1 MAKITSLENLKFG
14 DENSSDEKITATEPE
29 GAEVSTFVQFGT
41 DVTGEIGSSDKKIP
55 RLNIGQKSGA
65 LGDTLGYGSLLLNK
79 EVVIA
84 PYGQKVTDV
93 SVLKIKK
100 QYQERRPYDPN
111 STTMPRLFNS
121 AREAFDAGFA
131 TEWGHNDDK
140 MALPVAN
147 ILFLVAAPT
156 TMDKDSV
163 EQNFFYEFGGK
174 HYAAALF
181 TTSPTGYNETAK
193 PIFTALDT
201 PKVREVGLRAVKWK
215 IEPRKVQNAINSWY
229 VLKINTD
236 GYSSPE
242 FVEYTRTILP

>member
-1 MAKITSLENLKFG
+1 
-14 DENSSDEKITATEPE
+14 
-29 GAEVSTFVQFGT
+29 
-41 DVTGEIGSSDKKIP
+41 
-55 RLNIGQKSGA
+55 LNIGQKSGA
-65 LGDTLGYGSLLLNK
+65 LGDMGGYGSLLLNK
-79 EVVIA
+79 EITIV
-84 PYGQKVTDV
+84 PFGQKLTDL
-93 SVLKIKK
+93 SVLKIRK

-111 STTMPRLFNS
+111 STTMPKLFNS

-147 ILFLVAAPT
+147 ILFFLSAPA
-156 TMDKDSV
+156 TMDKDSID
-163 EQNFFYEFGGK
+163 QNFFYEFGDK

-193 PIFTALDT
+193 PVFTALDT
-201 PKVREVGLRAVKWK
+201 PKVREVGLRAIKWK
-215 IEPRKVQNAINSWY
+215 AEVKKVQNAINSWY
-229 VLKINTD
+229 VLKISTD